1 MKRFPYAG
9 NLQGKMFS
17 SFSQTPT
24 FLFSLKKWGLKGLKI
39 PTLKQASQT
48 FSGQDQKAGF
58 FGSVAHTL
66 SVTTTQFSYWSVK
79 AATDNLWLNGCGC
92 ALIKL
97 NLWSPN
103 FDRHINFT
111 GPEK

>member
-1 MKRFPYAG
+1 
-9 NLQGKMFS
+9 MFS

-24 FLFSLKKWGLKGLKI
+24 FSRLKMVNKTVKNPHIKTGVANFFWKG
-39 PTLKQASQT
+39 SE
-48 FSGQDQKAGF
+48 SSF

-79 AATDNLWLNGCGC
+79 AATDNRWLNGCGC
-92 ALIKL
+92 VLIKV

-103 FDRHINFT
+103 FDQHINFT
-111 GPEK
+111 GDEK